1 MGAGDD
7 GETGEERYQPWE
19 EARRPG
25 ARVYQNLEGWDTLAL
40 IYRRSAMG
48 RGQRWDARDI
58 RLDFHDLHIPH

>member
-25 ARVYQNLEGWDTLAL
+25 ARVYQNLEGA
-40 IYRRSAMG
+40 G
-48 RGQRWDARDI
+48 I
-58 RLDFHDLHIPH
+58 R